1 MSTPNVVVFDLGK
14 VLVDF
19 DYSIAIRRF
28 TERSDADVEQI
39 QRLVNSPIQ
48 VDYESGKITT
58 DEFYAAI
65 REGAGFL
72 GDRAEFVSIF
82 ADIFSPMETMIEFF
96 ERLKPF
102 GIPTCVFSNTNEIA
116 IGHIRE
122 GFPFYSLFD
131 NYVLSFE
138 GARVVLVGRNADS
151 VSQAESALG
160 QAARGLAGDATDSQT
175 AAEAIGLAKRE
186 FGGFDGLYHVAGGS
200 GRSMGDGPLHGISD
214 DGWRQ
219 TIDLNLTSVFN
230 SNRAALREFAALG
243 RGGVILN
250 MTSVLADSPAPR
262 QFATHA
268 YTAAKAGI
276 LGFTRHLASEAARYG
291 ITVNAVCPGL
301 IDTEMI
307 RSTISEERARR
318 YAESFPISRLG
329 APSEVADLVAFLAS
343 DKAAYITGAALDI
356 NGGDL
361 MI

>member
-122 GFPFYSLFD
+122 GFPFYSVFD
-131 NYVLSFE
+131 NYVLSYEE
-138 GARVVLVGRNADS
+138 GGMKPDEPIYDAVEQRTGEFGASILYIDDRPENIETGKGRGWQTILQENEAAS
-151 VSQAESALG
+151 VA
-160 QAARGLAGDATDSQT
+160 
-175 AAEAIGLAKRE
+175 AAEAL
-186 FGGFDGLYHVAGGS
+186 
-200 GRSMGDGPLHGISD
+200 
-214 DGWRQ
+214 
-219 TIDLNLTSVFN
+219 
-230 SNRAALREFAALG
+230 
-243 RGGVILN
+243 
-250 MTSVLADSPAPR
+250 
-262 QFATHA
+262 
-268 YTAAKAGI
+268 
-276 LGFTRHLASEAARYG
+276 
-291 ITVNAVCPGL
+291 
-301 IDTEMI
+301 
-307 RSTISEERARR
+307 
-318 YAESFPISRLG
+318 
-329 APSEVADLVAFLAS
+329 
-343 DKAAYITGAALDI
+343 LDI
-356 NGGDL
+356 
-361 MI
+361 

>member
-102 GIPTCVFSNTNEIA
+102 SIPTCVFSNTNEIA

-122 GFPFYSLFD
+122 GFPFYSVFD
-131 NYVLSFE
+131 NYVLSYEE
-138 GARVVLVGRNADS
+138 GGMKPDEPIYDAVEQRTGEFGASILYIDDRPENIETGKGRGWQTILQENEAAS
-151 VSQAESALG
+151 VA
-160 QAARGLAGDATDSQT
+160 
-175 AAEAIGLAKRE
+175 AAEAL
-186 FGGFDGLYHVAGGS
+186 
-200 GRSMGDGPLHGISD
+200 
-214 DGWRQ
+214 
-219 TIDLNLTSVFN
+219 
-230 SNRAALREFAALG
+230 
-243 RGGVILN
+243 
-250 MTSVLADSPAPR
+250 
-262 QFATHA
+262 
-268 YTAAKAGI
+268 
-276 LGFTRHLASEAARYG
+276 
-291 ITVNAVCPGL
+291 
-301 IDTEMI
+301 
-307 RSTISEERARR
+307 
-318 YAESFPISRLG
+318 
-329 APSEVADLVAFLAS
+329 
-343 DKAAYITGAALDI
+343 LDI
-356 NGGDL
+356 
-361 MI
+361 